1 MPVCWQEERRRRGE
15 SPGSRRTWSLVRDSG
30 SHDPHT
36 KAGHR
41 QAPMFSQGVEALSG
55 TLTQSACESVIGH
68 PDAAGL
74 RKRHH
79 ILWCNQDAA
88 RHPRCQTGAS
98 VRDAKPGR
106 VSARELE
113 HMLGAKA
120 KGFGLWAKSERCHP
134 ARRVKGLRGACS
146 GRSYTFRLAPQLTE
160 GKWGRLKASNDQRI
174 CRIGTHVL
182 TYNSRMSR

>member
-1 MPVCWQEERRRRGE
+1 MCARIHRRPRADVAQPHHAGFRAQHHQASIRGLGVRLPRREACGI
-15 SPGSRRTWSLVRDSG
+15 L
-30 SHDPHT
+30 
-36 KAGHR
+36 AG
-41 QAPMFSQGVEALSG
+41 APA
-55 TLTQSACESVIGH
+55 QSECESVIGH
-68 PDAAGL
+68 PGAAGL

-79 ILWCNQDAA
+79 ILWRNQDAA
-88 RHPRCQTGAS
+88 WRPRCQTGAS

-134 ARRVKGLRGACS
+134 ARRVKGLRGSRS
-146 GRSYTFRLAPQLTE
+146 GRGYTFRLAPQLTE